1 MVAALPAVTQAIRTD
16 CVIVGTGPAGLFA
29 AFELGLLELD
39 CHLIDAL
46 PEPGGQ
52 CIELYGD
59 KPIYD
64 IPGIAVCSGRELA
77 QRLLAQLRPL
87 QPTMHLGQLVSALT
101 PRGDGRF
108 DLRTSTGQAF
118 DAGAVLI
125 AAGAGAFVPRKPKLD
140 GLDRFEGSQVLYR
153 LGDEN
158 AFAGQQV
165 AVLGD
170 DEVAI
175 SAALKLAN
183 AAQRPARVS
192 LVHRRDSFR
201 GPAPLLAEFA
211 AARAA
216 GKLHFI
222 AAQPLT
228 ITESSSQL
236 TGLNLADA
244 QGQPAHLPVD
254 RLWVLLGLSPKLGPI
269 ADWGLALDKRQL
281 SVDTAQF
288 QTSLPGVF
296 AVGDV
301 VTYPGKKKLILSGFH
316 EATLAA
322 FGVQARLRPDDV
334 GPLQYT
340 TTSTRLHR
348 ILGVSPQTTDGD
360 HG

>member
-1 MVAALPAVTQAIRTD
+1 MIAVPVPASTEAIRTD
-16 CVIVGTGPAGLFA
+16 CVIVGAGPAGLFV
-29 AFELGLLELD
+29 AFELGLLELG

-77 QRLLAQLRPL
+77 QRLLAQL
-87 QPTMHLGQLVSALT
+87 QPMQPPMHLGQLVSALT
-101 PRGDGRF
+101 RRGDGRF

-118 DAGAVLI
+118 DAGAILI

-140 GLDRFEGSQVLYR
+140 GLERFEGSQVLYR
-153 LGDEN
+153 RGDDG
-158 AFAGQQV
+158 AFAGRQV
-165 AVLGD
+165 VVLGD

-175 SAALKLAN
+175 GAALRLAN
-183 AAQRPARVS
+183 AAQRPARVT
-192 LVHRRDSFR
+192 LLHRRDSFR

-211 AARAA
+211 EARAA
-216 GKLHFI
+216 GTVNFV
-222 AAQPLT
+222 AGQPLA
-228 ITESSSQL
+228 IIESAGQL

-244 QGQPAHLPVD
+244 DGQPAYLPTD
-254 RLWVLLGLSPKLGPI
+254 TLLVLLGLSPKLGPI
-269 ADWGLALDKRQL
+269 ADWGLALEKRQL

-288 QTSLPGVF
+288 QTSLSGVF

-340 TTSTRLHR
+340 TTSPRLHR
-348 ILGVSPQTTDGD
+348 ILGVRG
-360 HG
+360 